1 MKSRLPIL
9 SVAGLTVLSGA
20 MAGPPSGGIP
30 ADARHCALQTPPPDA
45 GAYVTPGGFL
55 LAFPRNSGVGRDY
68 TGCRTLWVVQ
78 GPDDT
83 PLLMRLYFR
92 GGRLAVAKAQDGR
105 GGREVRRCVLPS
117 TDRACAGLQDNPLV
131 ALDLPTWPRICTEQP
146 DEPACAQDRE

>member
-1 MKSRLPIL
+1 MNIRLPIL
-9 SVAGLTVLSGA
+9 LFAGLAASSGVL
-20 MAGPPSGGIP
+20 AGPPAGIP
-30 ADARHCALQTPPPDA
+30 ADGRHCALQAPPPDA

-55 LAFPRNSGVGRDY
+55 LAFPRNRGVGRDY

-92 GGRLAVAKAQDGR
+92 GGRLAVAEAQDGR
-105 GGREVRRCVLPS
+105 GGREVRRCVQPS

-131 ALDLPTWPRICTEQP
+131 ALDLPTLPRICTEQP
-146 DEPACAQDRE
+146 DEPACAQDPE

>member
-1 MKSRLPIL
+1 MNIRLPIL
-9 SVAGLTVLSGA
+9 FFAGLAASSGVL
-20 MAGPPSGGIP
+20 AGPPAGIP
-30 ADARHCALQTPPPDA
+30 ADGRHCALEAPPQEA

-55 LAFPRNSGVGRDY
+55 LAFPRNSAVGRDY

-92 GGRLAVAKAQDGR
+92 GGRLAVAEAQDGR
-105 GGREVRRCVLPS
+105 GGGEVRRCVLPS

-131 ALDLPTWPRICTEQP
+131 ALDLPTWPRVCTEQP
-146 DEPACAQDRE
+146 DEPACAQDPE